1 MLGFEVAG
9 AAGAEVAD
17 PVGST
22 LAGNSAV
29 D

>member
-1 MLGFEVAG
+1 MLGFEVTG
-9 AAGAEVAD
+9 AAGADVAD

-22 LAGNSAV
+22 LAKDSAI